1 MYILNDKLERNYRL
15 KTKENSKYIYMYFF
29 FQNTYFALV
38 RISVEKEMAYLY
50 GMIWEEFNKGI
61 IIIRV

>member
-15 KTKENSKYIYMYFF
+15 KTKNSKYIYMYFF